1 LVKNIFLGRK
11 RWTRR
16 STLFKEN
23 DSIAQKNEY
32 NGTSSSV
39 FWSFKDTV
47 GGTRSHGN
55 YWRDEFS
62 FKVYTALN
70 GGVDKVIEQCMKK
83 SSNLDKSLDYEINTF
98 SVKVNG
104 LVKNL
109 KPLFSSNFYK

>member
-1 LVKNIFLGRK
+1 MKIIYIRKTVGKEYFLGRK

-62 FKVYTALN
+62 FKVHCFKWWSRQSYWN
-70 GGVDKVIEQCMKK
+70 NV
-83 SSNLDKSLDYEINTF
+83 
-98 SVKVNG
+98 
-104 LVKNL
+104 
-109 KPLFSSNFYK
+109 